1 MDMYSDENVV
11 LCASNSYEKKY
22 YFNPDFD
29 RLPEDIKNEL
39 KIMCVLFT
47 EEVGGIL
54 DMEFDEEGNLL
65 FKSTADEEDLLYDDI
80 ACGLLVKKNQY
91 EKRDLLESLEMFY
104 NVDIKTNVALG
115 PMAGVTDLPFR
126 LLCKEQGCGL
136 LYTEM
141 VSAKAVLYNNKNTE
155 ELLKTDKK
163 ESPIA
168 VQLFGSEPQ
177 IMADIAKR
185 LAERDFDIIDVNMGC
200 PVPKVVNNG
209 EGSALLKNPLLV
221 GNIVEAMA
229 NAVDKP
235 VTVKIR
241 TGFDETCI
249 NAEEIAYIIQES
261 GGAAVAVHGRTRSQY
276 YSGKAD
282 WDVIRRV
289 KEKVHIPVIG
299 NGDIRSGEDAVRMFK
314 ETGCDAV
321 MIGRGAQGN
330 PWIFRQVKDYLE
342 TGNITAPP
350 SIDEIVDMIIR
361 HCQMLCDVKGEFTA
375 VREMRKHFAWYTA
388 GIKHAAALR
397 NEVNHITKQDEFNE
411 FVQQMRGLT

>member
-1 MDMYSDENVV
+1 M
-11 LCASNSYEKKY
+11 
-22 YFNPDFD
+22 
-29 RLPEDIKNEL
+29 RI
-39 KIMCVLFT
+39 
-47 EEVGGIL
+47 G
-54 DMEFDEEGNLL
+54 
-65 FKSTADEEDLLYDDI
+65 
-80 ACGLLVKKNQY
+80 
-91 EKRDLLESLEMFY
+91 

-249 NAEEIAYIIQES
+249 NADEIAYIIQES

-330 PWIFRQVKDYLE
+330 PWIFRQVKAYLE

>member
-1 MDMYSDENVV
+1 M
-11 LCASNSYEKKY
+11 
-22 YFNPDFD
+22 
-29 RLPEDIKNEL
+29 RI
-39 KIMCVLFT
+39 
-47 EEVGGIL
+47 G
-54 DMEFDEEGNLL
+54 
-65 FKSTADEEDLLYDDI
+65 
-80 ACGLLVKKNQY
+80 
-91 EKRDLLESLEMFY
+91 

-115 PMAGVTDLPFR
+115 PVAGVTDLPFR

-342 TGNITAPP
+342 KGNIIAPP

>member
-1 MDMYSDENVV
+1 M
-11 LCASNSYEKKY
+11 
-22 YFNPDFD
+22 
-29 RLPEDIKNEL
+29 RI
-39 KIMCVLFT
+39 
-47 EEVGGIL
+47 G
-54 DMEFDEEGNLL
+54 
-65 FKSTADEEDLLYDDI
+65 
-80 ACGLLVKKNQY
+80 
-91 EKRDLLESLEMFY
+91 

-249 NAEEIAYIIQES
+249 NAEEIAYIIQDLS
-261 GGAAVAVHGRTRSQY
+261 LLVDKYNKLLINKDRTVRAIY
-276 YSGKAD
+276 E
-282 WDVIRRV
+282 
-289 KEKVHIPVIG
+289 KEELIATAIG
-299 NGDIRSGEDAVRMFK
+299 INKEGEL
-314 ETGCDAV
+314 
-321 MIGRGAQGN
+321 I
-330 PWIFRQVKDYLE
+330 VKDE
-342 TGNITAPP
+342 AGK
-350 SIDEIVDMIIR
+350 EIAIR
-361 HCQMLCDVKGEFTA
+361 AGE
-375 VREMRKHFAWYTA
+375 VS
-388 GIKHAAALR
+388 
-397 NEVNHITKQDEFNE
+397 V
-411 FVQQMRGLT
+411 RGLYGYV